1 MKTITITL
9 LLLIM
14 SFAAY
19 SQPTGNDIG
28 NYNSDYNKA
37 RRDVQKEYEAQ
48 ADRNRQPNSPYVGYK
63 GLSEAEKAELQK
75 WWDNITGKPSEAEK
89 AASDAL
95 IEEGSR
101 KYREYEVAMSEKL
114 GKEQEQDRI
123 FARPF
128 KDRMIQI
135 GFNEEDAEKISKQY
149 TWQVKDKYGVYGK
162 GERDINVDIANV
174 GNLLAYF
181 YQNYETADFETLQ
194 RCIDTLNEIGATIT
208 SNKLSNLL
216 MVKFPAKDGEMVD
229 GQIEKFKLFFGDPPI
244 TFTTSDYGTGN
255 FKTMIED
262 YFIYEAKHPEIN
274 PIVTKHTH
282 SQTLELDPY
291 DMMEYHY
298 THIIDCGDACTAKEK
313 REAKAKFEQLIL
325 QELKIK
331 AINGVPNSSANPYR
345 DLLAKKLIPSSLMR
359 KRYFNN
365 NGSVF
370 IGAGNG
376 SKLDYGI
383 TTFDNG
389 NIYYGGHKKYGETK
403 GTGMFVYQNGT
414 YYEGEFEGIFT
425 NPTKKGNGKITFP
438 NGYYLTANF
447 KKDIPENPMYYNAS
461 GVSISKEEFEIVCN
475 LNDTIIKI

>member
-1 MKTITITL
+1 MKTFTITL
-9 LLLIM
+9 LFFIVT
-14 SFAAY
+14 FAY

-63 GLSEAEKAELQK
+63 GFSESEKAELQK
-75 WWDNITGKPSEAEK
+75 WWDNITGKESAEAKEARLAKIK
-89 AASDAL
+89 AGA
-95 IEEGSR
+95 E
-101 KYREYEVAMSEKL
+101 KYREQEAKRSA
-114 GKEQEQDRI
+114 EQSAQLEDDRN
-123 FARPF
+123 FARPY
-128 KDRMIQI
+128 KDRMLQI
-135 GFNEEDAEKISKQY
+135 GVNEEDAEKISKQY
-149 TWQVKDKYGVYGK
+149 AWQRRDNYGEYGR

-194 RCIDTLNEIGATIT
+194 LCIDTLNEIGATIT

-216 MVKFPAKDGEMVD
+216 LVKFPEKDGAMVA

-244 TFTTSDYGTGN
+244 TYTTSDYGTGN

-262 YFIYEAKHPEIN
+262 YFIYEAKHPQIN
-274 PIVTKHTH
+274 PIVTNHTH
-282 SQTLELDPY
+282 SLLLELDPY

-298 THIIDCGDACTAKEK
+298 THIIDCEDACTGKEK

-331 AINGVPNSSANPYR
+331 AINGVPNSTANPYK
-345 DLLAKKLIPSSLMR
+345 DLLAKNPSPSSLMR
-359 KRYFNN
+359 KRYINN

-370 IGAGNG
+370 IGIGNG
-376 SKLDYGI
+376 SQDFGI
-383 TTFDNG
+383 TTFHNG

-403 GTGMFVYQNGT
+403 GKGMFIYQNGT
-414 YYEGEFEGIFT
+414 FYEGEFEGIFT
-425 NPTKKGNGKITFP
+425 SPTKKGNGKITFP

-447 KKDIPENPMYYNAS
+447 NKDLPENPTYYNAS
-461 GVSISKEEFEIVCN
+461 GETISKEEFESVCN
-475 LNDTIIKI
+475 LNDATIKS